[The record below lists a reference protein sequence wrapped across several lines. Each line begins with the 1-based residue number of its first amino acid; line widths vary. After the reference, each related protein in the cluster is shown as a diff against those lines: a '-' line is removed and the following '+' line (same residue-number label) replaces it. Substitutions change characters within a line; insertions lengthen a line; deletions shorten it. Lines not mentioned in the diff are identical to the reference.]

1 MLNQTPKEKK
11 VFIKSFGCQMNVYDS
26 ERMAEAL
33 IPLGYK
39 STPREEDADLII
51 LNTCH
56 IREKATEK
64 IYSEVGRLKPIK
76 QKNPD
81 LKITVAGCVAQA
93 EGKEIIRRQPMV
105 DILVGPQAYHKLPEL
120 IKNYDK
126 KPVALELD
134 QNGKFDWSHRG
145 KPNAVKVSSFL
156 TVQEGCD
163 KFCTFCVVPYT
174 RGKEYSRPVAEII
187 NEARELIG
195 SGARELVLLGQNV
208 NAYHGLGQDNRNW
221 SLADLIWKISEL
233 PDLQRIRFVTSHPN
247 EMTLDLMTAFRD
259 CPKLMPYLHLP
270 IQSGSDRILQL
281 MNRKHTQAEYVE
293 IISRLREY
301 RPDIAISGDFIVGF
315 PGETEE
321 DFQETLNVVKKVGFI
336 KSFSFKY
343 SPRPGT
349 PAAERVH
356 VDSDTQSER
365 LHRLQNLLS
374 EYQFTEQRNMVG
386 NHCQVLFEREGR
398 LEGQLVGKSEHFQV
412 VFGHVPVSW
421 IGKVGTMKIVDANVN
436 SLQGELVN

>member
-1 MLNQTPKEKK
+1 MLNQTLKEKK

-321 DFQETLNVVKKVGFI
+321 DFQETLNIVKKVGFI

-365 LHRLQNLLS
+365 LQRLQNLLS

>member
-1 MLNQTPKEKK
+1 MLNQTQKEKQ
-11 VFIKSFGCQMNVYDS
+11 VFIKSYGCQMNVYDS

-93 EGKEIIRRQPMV
+93 EGEEIIRRQPMV

-126 KPVALELD
+126 KPVALDLD
-134 QNGKFDWSHRG
+134 QSGKFDWSYRG
-145 KPNAVKVSSFL
+145 TPNNVKVSSFL

-174 RGKEYSRPVAEII
+174 RGQEYSRPVAEVI

-208 NAYHGLGQDNRNW
+208 NAYHGLGQDNRSW

-270 IQSGSDRILQL
+270 IQSGSDRILKL

-321 DFQETLNVVKKVGFI
+321 DFQETLSVVEKVGFI

-349 PAAERVH
+349 PAAERVQ
-356 VDSDTQSER
+356 VDSNIQSER
-365 LHRLQNLLS
+365 LQRLQTLLS
-374 EYQFTEQRNMVG
+374 EYQFAEQKSMLG
-386 NHCQVLFEREGR
+386 KHCQVLFERKGR

>member
-1 MLNQTPKEKK
+1 MNQTQKEKQ
-11 VFIKSFGCQMNVYDS
+11 VFIKSYGCQMNVYDS

-93 EGKEIIRRQPMV
+93 EGEEIIRRQPMV

-126 KPVALELD
+126 KPVALDLD
-134 QNGKFDWSHRG
+134 QSGKFDWSHRG
-145 KPNAVKVSSFL
+145 TPSTVKVSSFL

-174 RGKEYSRPVAEII
+174 RGQEYSRPVAEVI
-187 NEARELIG
+187 NEARELIS

-208 NAYHGLGQDNRNW
+208 NAYHGLGLDNRSW

-270 IQSGSDRILQL
+270 IQSGSDRILKL

-321 DFQETLNVVKKVGFI
+321 DFQETLSVVEKVGFI

-349 PAAERVH
+349 PAAERVQ
-356 VDSDTQSER
+356 VDSDIQSER

-374 EYQFTEQRNMVG
+374 EYQFAEQKSMLSK
-386 NHCQVLFEREGR
+386 HCQVLFERGGR

-412 VFGHVPVSW
+412 VFGQVPVSW

-436 SLQGELVN
+436 SLHGELVN

>member
-1 MLNQTPKEKK
+1 MLNNPKMEKR
-11 VFIKSFGCQMNVYDS
+11 VHIKSYGCQMNVYDS

-33 IPLGYK
+33 VPMGYK
-39 STPREEDADLII
+39 TTEREDDADLII

-64 IYSEVGRLKPIK
+64 IYSEIGRLKPIK

-93 EGKEIIRRQPMV
+93 EGEEIIRRQPMV
-105 DILVGPQAYHKLPEL
+105 DILVGPQSYHQLPDL
-120 IKNYDK
+120 INNSAK
-126 KPVALELD
+126 KPVALDLD
-134 QNGKFDWSHRG
+134 QSGKFDQSHRG
-145 KPNAVKVSSFL
+145 HASTQKVSSFL

-174 RGKEYSRPVAEII
+174 RGQEYSRPVSDIVT
-187 NEARELIG
+187 EAKALIKG
-195 SGARELVLLGQNV
+195 GAKEFVLLGQNV
-208 NAYHGLGQDNRNW
+208 NAYHGLDKDNRSW
-221 SLADLIWKISEL
+221 SLADLIWKLGEL
-233 PDLQRIRFVTSHPN
+233 PGLERIRFVTSHPN
-247 EMTLDLMTAFRD
+247 EMTLDLITAFRD

-270 IQSGSDRILQL
+270 IQSGSDKILKL

-293 IISRLREY
+293 IISQLREY

-321 DFQETLNVVKKVGFI
+321 DFQQTLNIVEQIGFI

-349 PAAERVH
+349 PAAERVQ
-356 VDSDTQSER
+356 VDPGTQMER
-365 LHRLQNLLS
+365 LNRLQALLS
-374 EYQFTEQRNMVG
+374 ENQLKEQKKYLGQN
-386 NHCQVLFEREGR
+386 CQVLFEKEGR
-398 LEGQLVGKSEHFQV
+398 FTGQLVGKSEHFQV
-412 VFGHVPVSW
+412 VYGQVPQEW
-421 IGKVGTMKIVDANVN
+421 IGRVGTMNIIDANIN
-436 SLQGELVN
+436 SLQGELVS

>member
-1 MLNQTPKEKK
+1 MNQTQKEKQ
-11 VFIKSFGCQMNVYDS
+11 VFIKSYGCQMNVYDS

-33 IPLGYK
+33 IPMGYK

-93 EGKEIIRRQPMV
+93 EGEEIIRRQPMV

-120 IKNYDK
+120 IKNYDN
-126 KPVALELD
+126 KPVALDLE
-134 QNGKFDWSHRG
+134 QSGKFDWSHRG
-145 KPNAVKVSSFL
+145 APNTVKVSSFL

-174 RGKEYSRPVAEII
+174 RGQEYSRPVAEII
-187 NEARELIG
+187 NEARELIS

-208 NAYHGLGQDNRNW
+208 NAYHGLGQDNRSW

-247 EMTLDLMTAFRD
+247 EMTLDLMTTFRD

-270 IQSGSDRILQL
+270 IQSGSDRILKL

-321 DFQETLNVVKKVGFI
+321 DFQETLNVVEKAGFI

-349 PAAERVH
+349 PAAERFQ
-356 VDSDTQSER
+356 VDSDIQSER
-365 LHRLQNLLS
+365 LQRLQNLLS
-374 EYQFTEQRNMVG
+374 EFQFAEQKKMLG
-386 NHCQVLFEREGR
+386 KYCQVLFEREGR
-398 LEGQLVGKSEHFQV
+398 LDGQLVGKSEHFQV

-421 IGKVGTMKIVDANVN
+421 IGNVGTMKIVDANVN
-436 SLQGELVN
+436 SLKGELVN

>member
-1 MLNQTPKEKK
+1 
-11 VFIKSFGCQMNVYDS
+11 MNVYDS
-26 ERMAEAL
+26 ERMIESL

-39 STPREEDADLII
+39 ATLKEDDADLII

-76 QKNPD
+76 QKNPN

-93 EGKEIIRRQPMV
+93 EGEEIIRRQPMV
-105 DILVGPQAYHKLPEL
+105 DILVGPQSYHKLPEL
-120 IKNYDK
+120 LTHSNSKHVVLD
-126 KPVALELD
+126 LD
-134 QNGKFDWSHRG
+134 QTGKFDWPNRG
-145 KPNAVKVSSFL
+145 VGNTQKISSFL

-174 RGKEYSRPVAEII
+174 RGQEYSRPVAEVVMEA
-187 NEARELIG
+187 NELVAG
-195 SGARELVLLGQNV
+195 GAREIILLGQNV
-208 NAYHGLGQDNRNW
+208 NAYHGLGKDNRSW
-221 SLADLIWKISEL
+221 SLADLIWRLSEIPEL
-233 PDLQRIRFVTSHPN
+233 DRIRFVTSHPN
-247 EMTLDLMTAFRD
+247 EMTQDLMVAFRD

-270 IQSGSDRILQL
+270 IQSGSDKILKL

-293 IISRLREY
+293 IISQLKSY

-321 DFQETLNVVKKVGFI
+321 DFQETLKIVQTIGFI

-349 PAAERVH
+349 PAAEREQVEPAI
-356 VDSDTQSER
+356 QAER
-365 LHRLQNLLS
+365 LTKLQDLLS
-374 EYQFTEQRNMVG
+374 EYQFAVQKSSIGKTCR
-386 NHCQVLFEREGR
+386 VLFEKEGR
-398 LEGQLVGKSEHFQV
+398 FEGQLVGKNEHFQV
-412 VFGHVPVSW
+412 VYGELPKEF
-421 IGKVGTMKIVDANVN
+421 IGRVGDMKIKDANIN
-436 SLQGELVN
+436 TLHGELV